1 MIIQPDKHVKKGVP
15 EGIQESS
22 ERLPHLLYATS
33 ITKFDSLANET
44 KVEAMP
50 TK

>member
-22 ERLPHLLYATS
+22 ERLSHLLYAAST
-33 ITKFDSLANET
+33 TKFDSLAN
-44 KVEAMP
+44 
-50 TK
+50 

>member
-1 MIIQPDKHVKKGVP
+1 MIIQPDKHVKGVP
-15 EGIQESS
+15 EGIQKSS
-22 ERLPHLLYATS
+22 ERLPHLLYAAS
-33 ITKFDSLANET
+33 ITKFESLANET